1 MITNFVLVFFESV
14 LFLNNFMCLTCGL
27 ASSAIALRAARLG
40 RAASLD
46 QVCCVFRW
54 WWWGRWF
61 RITNSNRTIMVVSRK
76 KQNGRSVV
84 QKTHTHTHIFFES
97 LMCWKGKLLL
107 CFFLYLKN
115 ISIYLDGG
123 CFNQLG
129 QGTDASPGG
138 ERGVY
143 DAPPTEALPRM
154 RRDSPRV
161 V

>member
-54 WWWGRWF
+54 WWWWGRWF

-84 QKTHTHTHIFFES
+84 QKTHTHTFFFES

-107 CFFLYLKN
+107 CLFLYLKN